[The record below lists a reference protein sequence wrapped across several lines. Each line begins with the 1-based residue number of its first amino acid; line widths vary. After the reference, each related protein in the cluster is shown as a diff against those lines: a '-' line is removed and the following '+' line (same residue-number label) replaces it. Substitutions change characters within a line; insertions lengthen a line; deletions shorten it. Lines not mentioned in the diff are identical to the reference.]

1 MRYTYLKEQVS
12 LQENHYLTTNLKD
25 KK

>member
-1 MRYTYLKEQVS
+1 MRYTYLKEEVS
-12 LQENHYLTTNLKD
+12 LQENHYLTTNFKD